1 MREENLSI
9 GAVMNRIWKTSALC
23 LAGVLSYPVYAAPS
37 IEASIA
43 LTRYCEP
50 LVSGAT
56 AAKITETAKADG
68 FKGDK
73 VGNHPALIKEDVIV
87 MVSDAPRVCTVQAT
101 PAMTFAQGIALVD
114 QWASRH
120 PGAVKSPTSTGPDG
134 ARVRAWSAPKEK
146 RYLLVSEQSHPRGD
160 KVLAFILAPLPQG
173 QR

>member
-1 MREENLSI
+1 
-9 GAVMNRIWKTSALC
+9 MNRIWKTSALC
-23 LAGVLSYPVYAAPS
+23 LAGVTTYPVSAAKN
-37 IEASIA
+37 IDASAA

-50 LVSGAT
+50 LFSGA
-56 AAKITETAKADG
+56 AASKITEMAKADG

-73 VGNHPALIKEDVIV
+73 VGNYPALIKGDVIV
-87 MVSDAPRVCTVQAT
+87 MVSDAPRVCTVQAS

-134 ARVRAWSAPKEK
+134 ARVRAWTAPKEK
-146 RYLLVSEQSHPRGD
+146 RYLLVSEQSHPRGY

-173 QR
+173 HRP

>member
-1 MREENLSI
+1 
-9 GAVMNRIWKTSALC
+9 MNRIWKTSELY

-37 IEASIA
+37 IDASTA

-50 LVSGAT
+50 LVSGAS

-73 VGNHPALIKEDVIV
+73 VGNHPALIKGDVIV

-120 PGAVKSPTSTGPDG
+120 PGAVKVQQAQGQTAHGCGLG
-134 ARVRAWSAPKEK
+134 ARQK
-146 RYLLVSEQSHPRGD
+146 RKDIFSFQNKAIRVGIRC
-160 KVLAFILAPLPQG
+160 
-173 QR
+173 